1 MTPEWKGE
9 VPTLDLL
16 NRMVTQVLPLGL
28 RSGPVEPFFQR
39 DIYFDSADW
48 TLRRRGVSCRF
59 RIRVDDRRILTL
71 RTIGRWEGS
80 VPILLP
86 QTFEADVP
94 DLEGEQALA
103 GTSDPARRLRSLIE
117 PALLRPRIQF
127 ETERRVRHTRPG
139 WFSRGRYEVLYDVVT
154 VRTHELAQT
163 FQELKLRE
171 VARGRPGL
179 DRVARAFQEQYGL
192 RPLLV
197 GKVDRAAKLL
207 RDLESGALAQVAR
220 GGREVALVAVEE
232 GSVAMLAESTSLT
245 LPVRGGKGEETCRE
259 ILRTVFGSADGQVR
273 FLGTA
278 PGGLAGTRPVLEVW
292 LARRVSGDR
301 GPGVAGRIQWLP
313 FDELLAAAGSPGLRD
328 PRTLAALTVAAR
340 SDVLAEWTRPSEPA
354 RATAPR
360 PAAERRVRLS
370 DYALRLPI
378 PDVDSQGP
386 EHFLNGDLSLL
397 EFNARVL
404 ELAEDASVPL
414 LARLRFL
421 SILSANLDEFFMVRV
436 GTLKRAA
443 ARGGGP
449 VEGGAGGL
457 AADEELHAIAIRVRV
472 LLERQARCFTDV
484 CLPALAA
491 HGVRILRWSDLAAVQ
506 QEVLRRYF
514 REEIFP
520 FITPQA
526 MTRAPGH
533 PFPLIPN
540 LRLSLA
546 VVVRDAPG
554 GPMHFAYLKVPE
566 TLPRFVQL
574 TDQSGFVPVEDVI
587 RANLSQV
594 YPGRFI
600 EDAYAFRV
608 TRGADLELDEHHAVS
623 LLQVVEEETK
633 RRPYGAA
640 VRVEIA
646 AEMPEAV
653 RELLLRELQF
663 EEAAA
668 SSPPGAEDLY
678 AAGSFLDL
686 GAVRELARLPLPD
699 LDYPPHRG
707 GVPIEE
713 GRSVFATLA
722 ERDVL
727 VHHPYDAFEATVQ
740 RLVVDAADDPDVVAI
755 KLTLYRA
762 GGRSAIVDA
771 LLRAAGRGKE
781 VFVFVE
787 LKARFDEE
795 RNIEWAKKLEHGG
808 IRVVYGLVDLKT
820 HAKTALI
827 VRREQDGIR
836 RYVHIGTGNYNAATA
851 AVYTDVGLLS
861 ADPDLGADLNDLFN
875 ELSGSSQPPQTTFRR
890 ILVSPT
896 YLANRLVELID
907 REAAHARAG
916 GGGGARIR
924 AKLNGLADPE
934 IITALYRASQAGV
947 DVDLIVRGVC
957 TLRPGVVGLSERI
970 RVVSV
975 LGRFLEHARIY
986 HFANGD
992 AAEYYIGSADWR
1004 ARNLRHRVEV
1014 VAPVRDAAC
1023 RSRLDAI
1030 LEAELA
1036 DPTAWDLDP
1045 DGAYHRRTPA
1055 PGGDPRSS
1063 QERLLDL
1070 ASATA

>member
-1 MTPEWKGE
+1 MTPEWKAE

-16 NRMVTQVLPLGL
+16 NRMVTDPLPLGL
-28 RSGPVEPFFQR
+28 SAGPVEPFFQR

-71 RTIGRWEGS
+71 RTIGRWEGG
-80 VPILLP
+80 VPLVLP

-94 DLEGEQALA
+94 ELEGAQALA
-103 GTSDPARRLRSLIE
+103 GTSDPARRLRSLID
-117 PALLRPRIQF
+117 PALLLPRIQF
-127 ETERRVRHTRPG
+127 ETERRVRRSKAR
-139 WFSRGRYEVLYDVVT
+139 WFSRGRYDVVYDVVT
-154 VRTHELAQT
+154 VRSQQMAVAFE
-163 FQELKLRE
+163 ELKLQER
-171 VARGRPGL
+171 ARGRPGL
-179 DRVARAFQEQYGL
+179 DRLSRAFQERYGL
-192 RPLLV
+192 RPSLV

-220 GGREVALVAVEE
+220 GGHEVAVVAVEG
-232 GSVAMLAESTSLT
+232 GSVAMLTESSSLT
-245 LPVRGGKGEETCRE
+245 LPVRGGTGEEACRE
-259 ILRTVFGSADGQVR
+259 ILRAFFGSADGLVR
-273 FLGTA
+273 FLGMA

-292 LARRVSGDR
+292 LARRVAGGGAAAASGR
-301 GPGVAGRIQWLP
+301 VQWLP
-313 FDELLAAAGSPGLRD
+313 LEDLLAAAGSPILRD

-340 SDVLAEWTRPSEPA
+340 SDVLADWTRPSEVVPA
-354 RATAPR
+354 APR
-360 PAAERRVRLS
+360 QVAERRVRLS
-370 DYALRLPI
+370 EYALRP
-378 PDVDSQGP
+378 PMADVDRP
-386 EHFLNGDLSLL
+386 EADHFLNGDLSLL

-404 ELAEDASVPL
+404 ELAEDTSVPL
-414 LARLRFL
+414 LARIRFL

-436 GTLKRAA
+436 GALKRAEA
-443 ARGGGP
+443 KGSRDTGT
-449 VEGGAGGL
+449 GGL
-457 AADEELHAIAIRVRV
+457 AADEQLSAIGIRVRA
-472 LLERQARCFTDV
+472 LLERQARCFTHV

-491 HGVRILRWSDLAAVQ
+491 HGVRMRRWADLTAPQ
-506 QEVLRRYF
+506 QESLRRYF
-514 REEIFP
+514 TDEAFP
-520 FITPQA
+520 LITPQA

-533 PFPLIPN
+533 PFPVIPT

-546 VVVRDAPG
+546 VVVRDSPG

-566 TLPRFVQL
+566 PLPRFVKL
-574 TDQSGFVPVEDVI
+574 ADGSGFVPVEDVI

-594 YPGRFI
+594 YPGRLV
-600 EDAYAFRV
+600 EEAYAFRV

-623 LLQVVEEETK
+623 LLQVIEEETK

-646 AEMPEAV
+646 DEMPEAV

-663 EEAAA
+663 EEATA
-668 SSPPGAEDLY
+668 SIPPGAGDLY
-678 AAGSFLDL
+678 AARGLLDL
-686 GAVRELARLPLPD
+686 GGLRELTRLPLPE

-713 GRSVFATLA
+713 GRSIFAILA
-722 ERDVL
+722 ERDIL

-740 RLVVDAADDPDVVAI
+740 RLVAEAADDPDVVAI

-762 GGRSAIVDA
+762 GGRSDIVDA
-771 LLRAAGRGKE
+771 LVRAAGRGKE

-795 RNIEWAKKLEHGG
+795 RNIEWAKKLEQAG
-808 IRVVYGLVDLKT
+808 IRVVYGLVELKT

-827 VRREQDGIR
+827 VRRERDGIR

-861 ADPDLGADLNDLFN
+861 ADAALGADLHDLFN
-875 ELSGSSQPPQTTFRR
+875 ELSGSSRPPQTAFRR

-896 YLANRLVELID
+896 YLATRLVELIE
-907 REAAHARAG
+907 REATHARAG
-916 GGGGARIR
+916 RDARIR
-924 AKLNGLADPE
+924 VKLNGLTDPE

-947 DVDLIVRGVC
+947 DVALVVRGVC

-986 HFANGD
+986 HFAND
-992 AAEYYIGSADWR
+992 TDAEYYIGSADWR
-1004 ARNLRHRVEV
+1004 VRNLRQRVEV
-1014 VAPVRDAAC
+1014 VTPVRDAAA
-1023 RSRLDAI
+1023 RARLDAI
-1030 LEAELA
+1030 LTAELD
-1036 DPTAWDLDP
+1036 DPTAWDLDA
-1045 DGAYHRRTPA
+1045 DGTYHRRA
-1055 PGGDPRSS
+1055 PEPGADRRSS
-1063 QERLLDL
+1063 QERMLDL
-1070 ASATA
+1070 AGAAP